1 MGVAF
6 QSRCD
11 IAHTTTLAGGL
22 PRVGIV
28 AIDRTIAREG
38 QVNPLIGIAMGLAP
52 DIIKLIAGDKTGQ
65 LADQVGKAVAD
76 TVGTT
81 NAGEAQTK
89 LAANPAAEAALRQK
103 LAELA
108 VDATKAQ
115 NADAGQRAQ
124 EALNNTQSARS
135 GLQALATTNSTIAW
149 TAPTIS
155 YLVIGGFFIFLFVL
169 VWLYWGKPADNQ
181 NNFIVQIINIAVG
194 ALTAAFATVVNF
206 WLGSSAGSRKK
217 DDANLTLQQAQAD
230 SASANI
236 KSLQDKIAPQ
246 PQALAQAASPAAARV
261 QALAPAKPSDQQGS
275 SRFDAC
281 MPFIFKAEGGYS
293 DNPADPGGPTNFG
306 ITLAT
311 LRAYEG
317 DPNLTADDVKKLTP
331 AVAKEIYRTAYW
343 NRMQCGALPAG
354 LDLEVF
360 DFGVNSGPAESVKT
374 LQRIVGVTQ
383 DGSIGPITLAAV
395 GQFNVG
401 DLIARFAQAR
411 LAFYQSLNMPE
422 FEQGWATRVAQ
433 IQTAAAKMSEASE
446 VATA

>member
-1 MGVAF
+1 M
-6 QSRCD
+6 
-11 IAHTTTLAGGL
+11 
-22 PRVGIV
+22 
-28 AIDRTIAREG
+28 
-38 QVNPLIGIAMGLAP
+38 NPLIGIAAGLVP
-52 DIIKLIAGDKTGQ
+52 DVIKLIAGDKTGQ
-65 LADQVGKAVAD
+65 LADQFGKAVAD

-108 VDATKAQ
+108 VEATKSQ

-124 EALNNTQSARS
+124 EALNDTQSARS

-155 YLVIGGFFIFLFVL
+155 YLVIGGFFAFLFVL
-169 VWLYWGKPADNQ
+169 VWLYWGKPVDNQ

-217 DDANLTLQQAQAD
+217 DDANLSLQQAQAQ
-230 SASANI
+230 SANANL

-246 PQALAQAASPAAARV
+246 PQASAQAAPQTAARM
-261 QALAPAKPSDQQGS
+261 QAPAPAKPADQQGS

-317 DPNLTADDVKKLTP
+317 DPNLTADDVKKLTS

-374 LQRIVGVTQ
+374 LQRLVGVTQ

-395 GQFNVG
+395 AQFNVG
-401 DLIARFAQAR
+401 DLIGRFAQAR
-411 LAFYQSLNMPE
+411 LAFYQGLNMPE

-433 IQTAAAKMSEASE
+433 IQTAAATMFQASE

>member
-1 MGVAF
+1 M
-6 QSRCD
+6 
-11 IAHTTTLAGGL
+11 
-22 PRVGIV
+22 
-28 AIDRTIAREG
+28 
-38 QVNPLIGIAMGLAP
+38 NPLIGIAMGLAP

-65 LADQVGKAVAD
+65 LADQFGKAVAD

-108 VDATKAQ
+108 LDATKAQ

-124 EALNNTQSARS
+124 EALSNTQSARS

-155 YLVIGGFFIFLFVL
+155 YLVIGGFFAFLFVL
-169 VWLYWGKPADNQ
+169 VWLYWGKPVDNQ

-217 DDANLTLQQAQAD
+217 DDANLSLQQAQAD
-230 SASANI
+230 SANANM

-246 PQALAQAASPAAARV
+246 PQPQAPTLAAARV
-261 QALAPAKPSDQQGS
+261 QAPAAAKPADQQGS

-374 LQRIVGVTQ
+374 LQRLVGVTQ
-383 DGSIGPITLAAV
+383 DGSVGPITLAAV
-395 GQFNVG
+395 GQFHVG
-401 DLIARFAQAR
+401 DLIGRFAQAR

-433 IQTAAAKMSEASE
+433 IQTAAATMFQASE

>member
-1 MGVAF
+1 M
-6 QSRCD
+6 
-11 IAHTTTLAGGL
+11 
-22 PRVGIV
+22 
-28 AIDRTIAREG
+28 
-38 QVNPLIGIAMGLAP
+38 NPLIGIAMGLAP

-65 LADQVGKAVAD
+65 LADQVGKVVAD

-108 VDATKAQ
+108 IEATKAQ

-124 EALNNTQSARS
+124 EALNNTQSAR
-135 GLQALATTNSTIAW
+135 GALQALATTNSTIAW

-217 DDANLTLQQAQAD
+217 DDANLTLQQAQTE
-230 SASANI
+230 SANANM
-236 KSLQDKIAPQ
+236 KSLQDKITLQPQ
-246 PQALAQAASPAAARV
+246 PQAPPRAAARV
-261 QALAPAKPSDQQGS
+261 QAPAPANPSDQQGS

-374 LQRIVGVTQ
+374 LQRLVGVTQ
-383 DGSIGPITLAAV
+383 DGSVGPITLAAV
-395 GQFNVG
+395 RQFNVG

-433 IQTAAAKMSEASE
+433 IQTAAAKMLEASQ
-446 VATA
+446 VAMA